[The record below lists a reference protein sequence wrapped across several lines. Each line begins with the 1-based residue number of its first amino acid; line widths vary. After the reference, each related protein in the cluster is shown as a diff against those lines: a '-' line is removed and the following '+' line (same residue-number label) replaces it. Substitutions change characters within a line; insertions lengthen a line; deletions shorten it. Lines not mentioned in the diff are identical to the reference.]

1 MKKNNL
7 DKYLKLKKKVE
18 LAQTEADQA
27 EGALGEVMKQLK
39 KQFDCNTLKEAKKK
53 LKQLEKQK
61 ETSKEE
67 FEEAVEKFE
76 EDWEGEEDE
85 WIPKN

>member
-1 MKKNNL
+1 MAKNNL
-7 DKYLKLKKKVE
+7 EKYLTLKKKVE
-18 LAQTEADQA
+18 SAQTEADQA

-39 KQFDCNTLKEAKKK
+39 KEFECDTLKEAKKK

-61 ETSKEE
+61 ESSKEE

-76 EDWEGEEDE
+76 DDWSEEIDDE
-85 WIPKN
+85 